1 MKKKPRLES
10 EGLALSPVRLA
21 LWQLFARLTAYI
33 DAIESVL
40 FRWERW
46 GILPLPLV
54 HLTHSRR
61 MQVSKDKRD
70 VYYRKAKEEGWRA
83 RSAYKLI
90 QIDETFDIFSGVTHA
105 VDLCAAPGSWSQVL
119 SRKLYLPACKAQLN
133 AAEPSSLPVIVA
145 VDLQPMAPIEGIIQ
159 YQGDITSEQ
168 TAMAVIGHFN
178 GSKAD
183 LVVCD
188 GAPDVTGLHD
198 LDEYVQSGLLLAALT
213 IVTHVLTPG
222 GVFVAKIFRGREIDL
237 LYSQLKLFF
246 PEVYVAKPRSS
257 RNSSIE
263 AFVVCRGFTSPPGFS
278 PTCLQRLL
286 AQATT
291 EYDEMDEKDE
301 KEVRHVIPFIAC
313 GDISQGDADMNY
325 ELDEE
330 YEHREPVQAPTA
342 PPYATAIRVARGE
355 TQER

>member
-1 MKKKPRLES
+1 VCS
-10 EGLALSPVRLA
+10 
-21 LWQLFARLTAYI
+21 ARLLVGYVRHIGYI
-33 DAIESVL
+33 LDAT
-40 FRWERW
+40 RT
-46 GILPLPLV
+46 P
-54 HLTHSRR
+54 RR
-61 MQVSKDKRD
+61 
-70 VYYRKAKEEGWRA
+70 
-83 RSAYKLI
+83 
-90 QIDETFDIFSGVTHA
+90 
-105 VDLCAAPGSWSQVL
+105 SQVL
-119 SRKLYLPACKAQLN
+119 SRKLYLPACKAEL
-133 AAEPSSLPVIVA
+133 SSLPVIVA

-263 AFVVCRGFTSPPGFS
+263 AFVVCRGFTSPHGFS

-291 EYDEMDEKDE
+291 EYDETDE

-342 PPYATAIRVARGE
+342 PPYATALRVARGE
-355 TQER
+355 TQ